1 MVKNAPTIDKV
12 LPDFFEF
19 LEDHILVAHNA
30 TFDY

>member
-1 MVKNAPTIDKV
+1 MVKDAPKIDEA
-12 LPDFFEF
+12 LPGFFEF